1 MCRKLA
7 RFQRSDRGVQ
17 RCSTFMA
24 FEAHVERAERSAKR
38 HDRSGNVTRRCG
50 PVCTNLLPESRCLVL
65 PMVACTV
72 AFTACVLHECCLCA
86 YSPHDYPSR
95 AALMN
100 RFYSH
105 GADSKNKKIRK
116 TRTAGKAGTFVR
128 TLDQLKPLNQR
139 GRKPY
144 RPPSC
149 VRITRVSPASTGA
162 AVIALPSVLARPT
175 NSPFDVE
182 RKCTKPW

>member
-38 HDRSGNVTRRCG
+38 HDRSSNVTRRCG
-50 PVCTNLLPESRCLVL
+50 PVCTILLPESRCLLLLVPL
-65 PMVACTV
+65 PLLLICY
-72 AFTACVLHECCLCA
+72 LCA
-86 YSPHDYPSR
+86 YLPHDDPSR

-105 GADSKNKKIRK
+105 GADSKNKKVRK
-116 TRTAGKAGTFVR
+116 TRTASKAGTFVR
-128 TLDQLKPLNQR
+128 TLDQLKPSHQR

-162 AVIALPSVLARPT
+162 AVMALPSVLARPT
-175 NSPFDVE
+175 NSPFAVE

>member
-24 FEAHVERAERSAKR
+24 FEAHVERPERSAKR
-38 HDRSGNVTRRCG
+38 HDRSSNVTRRCG
-50 PVCTNLLPESRCLVL
+50 PACTKLLPESRCLVM
-65 PMVACTV
+65 PVVTCTV
-72 AFTACVLHECCLCA
+72 TCTACVLPVCCLCA
-86 YSPHDYPSR
+86 YLPHDNFVAR
-95 AALMN
+95 ALMN

-105 GADSKNKKIRK
+105 GADSKTKKS
-116 TRTAGKAGTFVR
+116 GKRERPA
-128 TLDQLKPLNQR
+128 KPARSAKRYRIKPFNQR

-144 RPPSC
+144 SPPSC
-149 VRITRVSPASTGA
+149 VRITKVSPASTGA

-175 NSPFDVE
+175 NSPLAVE
-182 RKCTKPW
+182 RKCT

>member
-50 PVCTNLLPESRCLVL
+50 PACTKLLPESRCLVM
-65 PMVACTV
+65 PVVTCTV
-72 AFTACVLHECCLCA
+72 TCTACVLPVCCLCA
-86 YSPHDYPSR
+86 YLPHDNFVAR
-95 AALMN
+95 ALMN

-105 GADSKNKKIRK
+105 GADSKTKKSGK
-116 TRTAGKAGTFVR
+116 TRTAGKAGTFGKTLSHQTIQSTRTETVQAAIVR
-128 TLDQLKPLNQR
+128 QDNQSIAR
-139 GRKPY
+139 QHRRSGD
-144 RPPSC
+144 C
-149 VRITRVSPASTGA
+149 A
-162 AVIALPSVLARPT
+162 AVSLGPADEFAISR
-175 NSPFDVE
+175 
-182 RKCTKPW
+182 

>member
-50 PVCTNLLPESRCLVL
+50 PACTNLLPESRCLVL
-65 PMVACTV
+65 PVCYV
-72 AFTACVLHECCLCA
+72 YRCLYCLYCFLLPVSCLCA
-86 YSPHDYPSR
+86 YLPRDDPSR

-105 GADSKNKKIRK
+105 GADSKNKKVRK

-128 TLDQLKPLNQR
+128 TSGQLKPSNQR

-175 NSPFDVE
+175 NSPFAVE
-182 RKCTKPW
+182 RKCT

>member
-50 PVCTNLLPESRCLVL
+50 PACKILLPESRCLLLLVPL
-65 PMVACTV
+65 PLLLKCY
-72 AFTACVLHECCLCA
+72 LCA
-86 YSPHDYPSR
+86 YLPHDDPSR

-105 GADSKNKKIRK
+105 GADSKNKKVRK
-116 TRTAGKAGTFVR
+116 TRTAGKTGTFVR
-128 TLDQLKPLNQR
+128 TLDQLKLPDQR

-175 NSPFDVE
+175 NSPFAVE
-182 RKCTKPW
+182 RKCT

>member
-38 HDRSGNVTRRCG
+38 HDRSSNVTRRCG
-50 PVCTNLLPESRCLVL
+50 PACTNLLPESRCLVL
-65 PMVACTV
+65 PVCYV
-72 AFTACVLHECCLCA
+72 YRCLYCLYCFLLPVSCLCA
-86 YSPHDYPSR
+86 YLPRDDPSR

-105 GADSKNKKIRK
+105 GADSKNKKVRK
-116 TRTAGKAGTFVR
+116 NTNGRQSRHVR
-128 TLDQLKPLNQR
+128 QN
-139 GRKPY
+139 
-144 RPPSC
+144 
-149 VRITRVSPASTGA
+149 VRSTQTIQSARAETVQA
-162 AVIALPSVLARPT
+162 AVVRQDNQGIAREHRRSGNCAAVGLGPADEFAICR
-175 NSPFDVE
+175 
-182 RKCTKPW
+182 